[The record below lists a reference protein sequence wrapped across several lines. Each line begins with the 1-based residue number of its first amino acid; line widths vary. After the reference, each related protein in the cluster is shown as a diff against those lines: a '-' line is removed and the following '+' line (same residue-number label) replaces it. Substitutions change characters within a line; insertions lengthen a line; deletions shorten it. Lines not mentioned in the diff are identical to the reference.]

1 MDQILGML
9 RESYIHTGAGEHS
22 LCIVL
27 ASGDDSPESL
37 QMYFGVT
44 LELSAFIP
52 PCRVIEEGLRL

>member
-37 QMYFGVT
+37 VITSESLQMYFGVT

-52 PCRVIEEGLRL
+52 PVE